1 MSDTD
6 TEAVYDIVCTDLTKE
21 ITGLCA
27 TSNPSILRK
36 TTKED
41 LIQFSWNNVHQE
53 LSSRTPRYLKILN
66 ACVHNPSQSRNVHK
80 QNEAL
85 IPSMCDAGAQLV
97 SIFNKDMSA
106 TRRIKSVILRKGG
119 LKKVAVKRLSA
130 LHNCMSYDAT
140 SRMFETFGTD
150 YDVPLKLWKKE
161 VESGVK
167 REKELMAKVTNTE
180 KDNSSPDMV
189 SAAEKELKEHQIQ
202 MHPGYSF
209 TGDNVDMRVLPRQ
222 MTIKNK
228 GKDHHMFQIVAFKNR
243 VNPNFLP
250 DDRPKS
256 DINKEPFTTFLPSAK
271 EQLQLVEELVV
282 LVGNKWAK
290 YVPALSWYADHL
302 PKHIHH
308 ENIAQTK
315 EKTDKVNFH
324 YICFTSKRLPLQPV
338 SSEKNHQV
346 EPQAVKWQ
354 TF

>member
-1 MSDTD
+1 
-6 TEAVYDIVCTDLTKE
+6 
-21 ITGLCA
+21 
-27 TSNPSILRK
+27 
-36 TTKED
+36 
-41 LIQFSWNNVHQE
+41 
-53 LSSRTPRYLKILN
+53 
-66 ACVHNPSQSRNVHK
+66 
-80 QNEAL
+80 
-85 IPSMCDAGAQLV
+85 MCDAGAQLV
-97 SIFNKDMSA
+97 SIFNKDMTA

-119 LKKVAVKRLSA
+119 LKKVAMKRLSA

-243 VNPNFLP
+243 VNPNF
-250 DDRPKS
+250 
-256 DINKEPFTTFLPSAK
+256 PS
-271 EQLQLVEELVV
+271 
-282 LVGNKWAK
+282 
-290 YVPALSWYADHL
+290 
-302 PKHIHH
+302 
-308 ENIAQTK
+308 
-315 EKTDKVNFH
+315 
-324 YICFTSKRLPLQPV
+324 
-338 SSEKNHQV
+338 
-346 EPQAVKWQ
+346 
-354 TF
+354 